1 MKIEIGD
8 EVLTLTPREDRTL
21 ASLQAGTAVEFAAIE
36 TGHEMSAMVAAMRQQ
51 MTRMQARLR
60 ELEGKDQMELGL

>member
-1 MKIEIGD
+1 
-8 EVLTLTPREDRTL
+8 
-21 ASLQAGTAVEFAAIE
+21 
-36 TGHEMSAMVAAMRQQ
+36 MVAAMRQQ